1 VKQRTLLAVLAGAG
15 LLIWLLLRTGLTP
28 VIAAAGKLGVTGLAA
43 IVGFQLFLTLIMGG
57 AWALL
62 GRGGRPI
69 AFSGFVWARL
79 TRDAVSQALPLTQVG
94 GLVIGGRAL
103 ALEGMAGDFALASTI
118 SDLAVEFVTQIAFVA
133 LGGALLA
140 WLRPKEHMGG
150 PVLAVVGA
158 LAIMATGMVLAQFW
172 GARWIESGLRRVLR
186 ITPSDRDGGG
196 EAAPVA
202 RAFRVIARRP
212 AHIVLACALHLAA
225 WLIAA
230 LQTWLTL
237 ALLGVRISLGGAVVL
252 DSLTAGVKAV
262 AFFIPASLGVQEG
275 MLVWL
280 GLMFGVAPGA
290 ALALSLARRA
300 RDLIIGLPV
309 LGAWQWR
316 HGARIWRREAD
327 PPTAAGR
334 LSP

>member
-1 VKQRTLLAVLAGAG
+1 VKLRTLLAVLAGAG
-15 LLIWLLLRTGLTP
+15 LLVWLVLRTGVGP
-28 VIAAAGKLGVTGLAA
+28 VIAAAAKLGVTGLAI
-43 IVGFQLFLTLIMGG
+43 IVVFQFALTVIMGG

-62 GRGGRPI
+62 GRGGRPMP
-69 AFSGFVWARL
+69 FSGFLWARL

-94 GLVIGGRAL
+94 GLFIGGRAL
-103 ALEGMAGDFALASTI
+103 TLEGMAGDFALASTI

-140 WLRPKEHMGG
+140 WLRPHEHMAA

-158 LAIMATGMVLAQFW
+158 LAIMATGMVMTQFW
-172 GARWIESGLRRVLR
+172 GARWIETGLRRVLR
-186 ITPSDRDGGG
+186 VAPGGG

-202 RAFRVIARRP
+202 QAFRVIARRP
-212 AHIVLACALHLAA
+212 GHIALACALHLAA
-225 WLIAA
+225 WLLAA
-230 LQTWLTL
+230 GQTWLTL
-237 ALLGVRISLGGAVVL
+237 ALLGVRVSLGGAVVL

-300 RDLIIGLPV
+300 RDLVIGLPV
-309 LGAWQWR
+309 LAAWQWR
-316 HGARIWRREAD
+316 HGARIWLRD
-327 PPTAAGR
+327 PTDPIVAGR
-334 LSP
+334 SSP

>member
-1 VKQRTLLAVLAGAG
+1 MKPRTLLAMLAGAG
-15 LLIWLLLRTGLTP
+15 LLVWLLLRTGLTP
-28 VIAAAGKLGVTGLAA
+28 VIAAADKLGVTGLAI
-43 IVGFQLFLTLIMGG
+43 IVVFQLALSVIMGG

-62 GRGGRPI
+62 GRGGRPVS
-69 AFSGFVWARL
+69 FSGFVWARL

-103 ALEGMAGDFALASTI
+103 ALEGLAGDFALASTI

-140 WLRPKEHMGG
+140 WLRPNAHMGG

-158 LAIMATGMVLAQFW
+158 LAVMATGLIMAQLW
-172 GARWIESGLRRVLR
+172 GAHWIETGLRRVLR
-186 ITPSDRDGGG
+186 VTPQGG

-202 RAFRVIARRP
+202 QAFRVIARRP
-212 AHIVLACALHLAA
+212 GHIALACVLHLAA
-225 WLIAA
+225 WLLAA

-237 ALLGVRISLGGAVVL
+237 ALLGAHIGLGGAVVL

-262 AFFIPASLGVQEG
+262 AFFVPASLGVQEG
-275 MLVWL
+275 MLVWI

-300 RDLIIGLPV
+300 RDLLIGLPV
-309 LGAWQWR
+309 LAAWHWR
-316 HGARIWRREAD
+316 HGARIWRPDPTDPIAAD
-327 PPTAAGR
+327 R
-334 LSP
+334 SSP

>member
-1 VKQRTLLAVLAGAG
+1 MKLRTLLAVVAGAG
-15 LLIWLLLRTGLTP
+15 LLVWLLLRTGLTP
-28 VIAAAGKLGVTGLAA
+28 VIDAAGKLGVIGLAV
-43 IVGFQLFLTLIMGG
+43 IVVFQLVLSLIMGG

-62 GRGGRPI
+62 GRGGRSMS
-69 AFSGFVWARL
+69 FSGFVWARL

-103 ALEGMAGDFALASTI
+103 ALEGMTGDFALASTI

-140 WLRPKEHMGG
+140 WLRPQEHMGA

-158 LAIMATGMVLAQFW
+158 LAIMAAGMVLAQFW
-172 GARWIESGLRRVLR
+172 GAHWIETGLRRVLR
-186 ITPSDRDGGG
+186 IAPEGG

-202 RAFRVIARRP
+202 QAFRVIARRP
-212 AHIVLACALHLAA
+212 GHIALACALHLAA
-225 WLIAA
+225 WVLAA
-230 LQTWLTL
+230 VQTWLTL

-300 RDLIIGLPV
+300 RDLLIGLPV
-309 LGAWQWR
+309 LAAWQWR
-316 HGARIWRREAD
+316 HGARIWRQE
-327 PPTAAGR
+327 PPDSIAAGR
-334 LSP
+334 SSP

>member
-1 VKQRTLLAVLAGAG
+1 MKPRTLLAVLAGAG
-15 LLIWLLLRTGLTP
+15 LLVWLLLRTGLAP
-28 VIAAAGKLGVTGLAA
+28 VIAAAAKLGLPGLAL
-43 IVGFQLFLTLIMGG
+43 IVAFQLILSLIMGG

-62 GRGGRPI
+62 GRGGRPMP
-69 AFSGFVWARL
+69 FSGFVWARL

-133 LGGALLA
+133 LGGGLLA
-140 WLRPKEHMGG
+140 WLRPHEHMGA

-172 GARWIESGLRRVLR
+172 GAHWIETGLRRVLR
-186 ITPSDRDGGG
+186 IAPGGD
-196 EAAPVA
+196 ESAPVA
-202 RAFRVIARRP
+202 HAFRVIARRP
-212 AHIVLACALHLAA
+212 DRIAVACAMHLAA
-225 WLIAA
+225 WLLAA
-230 LQTWLTL
+230 LQTWMTL
-237 ALLGVRISLGGAVVL
+237 ALLGARISLGGAVVL

-300 RDLIIGLPV
+300 RDLLIGLPV
-309 LGAWQWR
+309 LAAWQWR
-316 HGARIWRREAD
+316 HGARIWRRESH
-327 PPTAAGR
+327 PPIAAGR
-334 LSP
+334 SSP